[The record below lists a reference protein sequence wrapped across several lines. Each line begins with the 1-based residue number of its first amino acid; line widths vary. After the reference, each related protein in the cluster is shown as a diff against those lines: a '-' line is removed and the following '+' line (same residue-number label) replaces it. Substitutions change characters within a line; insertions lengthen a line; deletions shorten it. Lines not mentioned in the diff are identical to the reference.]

1 MNRLEDS
8 KKLRF
13 ESHYNLYGQNM
24 NNIQKMAIYL
34 IINNCILIG
43 YVHINKI
50 HI

>member
-24 NNIQKMAIYL
+24 NNIQKMITYS
-34 IINNCILIG
+34 IINN
-43 YVHINKI
+43 
-50 HI
+50 

>member
-13 ESHYNLYGQNM
+13 ESHYNLYGQNI
-24 NNIQKMAIYL
+24 NNIQKMVVYL
-34 IINNCILIG
+34 ILNNCILICYG
-43 YVHINKI
+43 HINKI